1 MNLNNNKYVFLA
13 WLLALAFT
21 LPLLVK
27 AEHLMFP
34 NHEHHNY
41 SCQHSKSDL
50 EDVCEI
56 LEFDYFFFVPSDVI
70 SIPTVSVIEFNTFLL
85 DYSQFT
91 TSKCKL
97 GYSLRAPP
105 SHASFFVLENILEV

>member
-1 MNLNNNKYVFLA
+1 MNFNNKHASLA

-21 LPLLVK
+21 LPILIK

-34 NHEHHNY
+34 NQEHHCH
-41 SCQHSKSDL
+41 SCQHSKSDV

-56 LEFDYFFFVPSDVI
+56 LEFDYFFFVASDVI
-70 SIPTVSVIEFNTFLL
+70 SIPTVSVIEFKPSLL
-85 DYSQFT
+85 GSYQFT
-91 TSKCKL
+91 TFEHEF

-105 SHASFFVLENILEV
+105 SHASLFVLEEA